1 VLQLVLV
8 FVQLKKGAVALELV
22 AEGAAAL
29 AVGAEAPS
37 SLELEAL
44 QLLSFLIP
52 KTNHAQ
58 L

>member
-8 FVQLKKGAVALELV
+8 FVQLKKGA
-22 AEGAAAL
+22 AAL
-29 AVGAEAPS
+29 AEVEAEA
-37 SLELEAL
+37 LAEVEAEVVD
-44 QLLSFLIP
+44 QLLSSLIP